1 MRKQAKVYCHK
12 WIQKQTYSIKKGIG
26 IAMISP
32 IFSQRDPYRYASDN
46 TEIFE
51 DYFIRTF
58 QQDGHERIFL
68 PIAWSSY
75 YRRAAYGKDQSM
87 LLSLQKQLNALDRTK
102 KYFTVITWDDGILND
117 VSHLDLQV
125 FAACGN
131 RIDFPIPLLCQPH
144 HHRFH
149 VTGRD
154 IACSFVGSISH
165 PIRNHIVNSLTGKK
179 GYYISTRPHSMEQ
192 YCSILA
198 RSKYVLCPRG
208 YGITSFR
215 ICEAVQYGC
224 IPIYI
229 SDRFGYWNKTLPV
242 DTSNDGWMEY
252 TQGLV
257 SGYQPTI
264 VHREGAYTYDACRQM
279 IIENIKP

>member
-1 MRKQAKVYCHK
+1 MPETFRLKDNY
-12 WIQKQTYSIKKGIG
+12 YY
-26 IAMISP
+26 P
-32 IFSQRDPYRYASDN
+32 SDSKEN
-46 TEIFE
+46 FE

-58 QQDGHERIFL
+58 AKGDHQRVFL

-144 HHRFH
+144 HYRFH

-154 IACSFVGSISH
+154 IACSFVGSLSH

-208 YGITSFR
+208 YGQTSFR

-224 IPIYI
+224 IPIYV
-229 SDRFGYWNKTLPV
+229 SDQIIYH
-242 DTSNDGWMEY
+242 DGTIRM
-252 TQGLV
+252 QVVGDPM
-257 SGYQPTI
+257 PTGFVI
-264 VHREGAYTYDACRQM
+264 DKLIHEDRKPPRNGVYTYDACRQM